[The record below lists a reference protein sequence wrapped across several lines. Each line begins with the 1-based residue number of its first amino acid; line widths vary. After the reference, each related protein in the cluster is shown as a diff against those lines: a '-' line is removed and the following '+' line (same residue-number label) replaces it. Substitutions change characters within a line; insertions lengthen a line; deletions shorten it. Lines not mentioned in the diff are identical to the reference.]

1 MNECTL
7 CHAGT
12 YREKLIVFS
21 SRRGD
26 RLVVV
31 EDVPALVCDV
41 CGDQIITEETAREIE
56 RVTSGEPAGT
66 APLYRFP
73 QRVA

>member
-31 EDVPALVCDV
+31 EDVPALV
-41 CGDQIITEETAREIE
+41 
-56 RVTSGEPAGT
+56 
-66 APLYRFP
+66 
-73 QRVA
+73 